1 MLGSASIFTQMCPGV
16 TQAEAEARTPSC
28 TLSFGGEVGVSWQ
41 GSEAEEVEKGSKQ
54 RELIVT

>member
-1 MLGSASIFTQMCPGV
+1 MCPGV